1 MALTETKICN
11 LQYTPK
17 RGEGQPHFNVGVP
30 PGGNCGKRWGFPC
43 LFLFLLLFSLFR
55 RQSVLYEHFFPSLSG
70 HQRNVL
76 NLTTA

>member
-17 RGEGQPHFNVGVP
+17 RDEGQPHFNVGVP
-30 PGGNCGKRWGFPC
+30 PGGNCRKRCGFPC

-55 RQSVLYEHFFPSLSG
+55 LQSVLYEHFFPSLSG
-70 HQRNVL
+70 HKRNVL
-76 NLTTA
+76 NLTAA